1 MELTLGMYE
10 SYGNDYL
17 VYDCVKNEYELKP
30 EDIRSI
36 CNRRFGAGADGILVG
51 PVQIFGKMGVKIY
64 NPDGSEAGISGNG
77 LCIFAKYLKDAGYVI
92 KKEMVLQ
99 TKSREVTVHYHNEQ
113 ASEVTISMG
122 RLYCGQTDA
131 ETVSAD
137 GNRKSE
143 FVPVEYRGR
152 RYMGTC
158 VWMGNLNCII
168 PMEEISKSAVC
179 EIGEKLEHSGRF
191 PDGVNTQI
199 IRIRDKNNI
208 DTEGYERGAGYTLAS
223 GSSCCAAAG
232 VAYQMGL
239 TDPCV
244 FVHMAGGTMKV
255 RIDENMNAYMTGK
268 VEQIG
273 TIILA
278 DEFLR
283 RNQIMTEK

>member
-30 EDIRSI
+30 EDLRNI

-51 PVQIFGKMGVKIY
+51 PVQMFGKMGVKIY
-64 NPDGSEAGISGNG
+64 NPDGSEAAISGNG

-92 KKEMVLQ
+92 KKELVLQ

-113 ASEVTISMG
+113 AGEVTISMG
-122 RLYCGQTDA
+122 HLYCGQT
-131 ETVSAD
+131 EPS
-137 GNRKSE
+137 GESSRKSE
-143 FVPVEYRGR
+143 FVPVEYNGR
-152 RYMGTC
+152 KYMGTC
-158 VWMGNLNCII
+158 VWMGNLHCIV
-168 PMEEISKSAVC
+168 PMEEISKHAVC
-179 EIGEKLEHSGRF
+179 EIGEKLENSGRF

-199 IRIRDKNNI
+199 IKITDKNNI

-239 TDPCV
+239 IDPCV
-244 FVHMAGGTMKV
+244 YVHMAGGTMKV
-255 RIDENMNAYMTGK
+255 RIDEKMNAFMTGTA
-268 VEQIG
+268 ESIG
-273 TIILA
+273 NITLS

-283 RNQIMTEK
+283 KYQIMAERK